1 MQKILITGSC
11 YLFPENSQIWSPL
24 KKNFITIFNEFA
36 LYEKIL
42 EENEIPSLVVLSFK
56 DILNFPIDDFS
67 TNNERS
73 IKKKIYNIFS
83 IFKKKI
89 RKDNSPLILVVDF
102 FYGYS
107 YVRAAQRFYFEE
119 KIKSFLEDQI
129 NSLYSYSNF
138 YCLNIGS
145 GVNNLDFFDNRLY
158 YLSKCRYSFKG
169 LSFIAIKFKEIL
181 DRIYSPAKKVLI
193 LDCDNTLWG
202 GVVGEDGV
210 NNLEIG
216 GDGRGAIFYDFQKSI
231 KRLKN
236 EGILLCLASKNNH
249 KDVEEVFN
257 KNKNMLLGLKDFVS
271 IKANWDLK
279 SLNILK
285 IKEELNLG
293 LDSFVFFDD
302 NPFERDLIKKK
313 LTEVCVI
320 DPDDEIA
327 NWPEQISN
335 IFEFTKFKITKED
348 SEKTK
353 QYKQRVHFLTDKRLI
368 VNERSFLKMLKLK
381 ASLIKINKS
390 NMQRCIQIIQKTNQF
405 NLTNKRFSE
414 VEIKKIIKSSSY
426 RIFMVDVDDKYGKHG
441 LVAIFI
447 IKLYEKFLHI
457 ENIAMSCR
465 VLGRCLENWI
475 IKEIIVIAKKNG
487 KKLVVG
493 EYLKS
498 NKNQI
503 VNSFYEKMKFKKISP
518 KDLSKIFINEVNT
531 KSIFYSIDV
540 KNNYFSNNLY
550 K

>member
-236 EGILLCLASKNNH
+236 EGILLCLTSKNNH

-353 QYKQRVHFLTDKRLI
+353 QYKQRVRFLTDKRLI